1 MVWKQSVGG
10 MGKWKKE
17 VVMKKAVNSVAFWTL
32 SISDAN
38 IRVCSNKLSAIEDL
52 KVEKGS

>member
-1 MVWKQSVGG
+1 

-32 SISDAN
+32 STSDAK